1 MTPRFEHSDLD
12 GQLNQLLGRGL
23 LEIRD
28 PNDGFLPDL
37 LGMSRNQV
45 VLVDGIVYA
54 RRIPRGE
61 TPRENPLH
69 PRCADSYRGIYCL
82 SQFRPDPYWNLDL
95 ILAFREHL
103 AAGWPQIAT
112 RGSQTLRYEP
122 ATIQVILADCP
133 QMLTCPDCGDLI
145 ESDSVDSVPEGRVC
159 HDCGG
164 V

>member
-1 MTPRFEHSDLD
+1 M
-12 GQLNQLLGRGL
+12 
-23 LEIRD
+23 
-28 PNDGFLPDL
+28 
-37 LGMSRNQV
+37 
-45 VLVDGIVYA
+45 DGIVYA

-69 PRCADSYRGIYCL
+69 PRCADSYRGIYCP

-112 RGSQTLRYEP
+112 RGSQTLRYEL

-159 HDCGG
+159 HDYGG